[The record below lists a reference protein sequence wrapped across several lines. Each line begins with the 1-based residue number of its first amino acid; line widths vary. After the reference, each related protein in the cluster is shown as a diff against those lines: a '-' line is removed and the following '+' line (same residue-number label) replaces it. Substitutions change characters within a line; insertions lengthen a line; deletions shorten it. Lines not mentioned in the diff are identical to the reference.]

1 MVKLFNKLHKGI
13 PGPNARLSLIIYFK
27 GFKEFKV
34 ICIKYVCV
42 LRLTKGLVSRND
54 CYKKWKHMSIR

>member
-1 MVKLFNKLHKGI
+1 MVKLFDKLHKGI

-27 GFKEFKV
+27 GFKEFKA

-42 LRLTKGLVSRND
+42 LRLTKGLV
-54 CYKKWKHMSIR
+54 